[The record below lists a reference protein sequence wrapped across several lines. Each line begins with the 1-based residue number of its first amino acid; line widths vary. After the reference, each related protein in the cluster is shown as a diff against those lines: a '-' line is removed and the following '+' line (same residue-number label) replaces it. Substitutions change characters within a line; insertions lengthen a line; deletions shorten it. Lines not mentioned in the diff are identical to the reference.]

1 MKEFKVHYSYL
12 SGHGFFTMTVKA
24 ESQSDA
30 ERIAAE
36 NLDARI
42 FRLILPPQRMPAG
55 SLPETVFCVEK
66 KLIIVKI
73 II

>member
-1 MKEFKVHYSYL
+1 MKEFNVHYSYL

-42 FRLILPPQRMPAG
+42 FRLI
-55 SLPETVFCVEK
+55 
-66 KLIIVKI
+66 
-73 II
+73 

>member
-30 ERIAAE
+30 ERIATE

-42 FRLILPPQRMPAG
+42 FRLI
-55 SLPETVFCVEK
+55 
-66 KLIIVKI
+66 
-73 II
+73 